1 VVSEAGSY
9 DFFQIK
15 QQGNGMKQICIS
27 LTAAMALAASPV
39 MAQTAA
45 PPATLNV
52 AWYGGNWGDAF
63 NACVAVPFTKATG
76 IKVVPEVGTST
87 VTLAKLQQQKAS
99 PTIDVAWMDGGVSEL
114 AQAAGVLDDISPK
127 AVPNVANL
135 VPEAVY
141 RQDGMT
147 FAVGS
152 GYYSLGLIY
161 NTQKVKKAPTS
172 WNDLWKPEFEDAVT
186 IPSPSN
192 SSGVPF
198 VLFLHKMWNPQ
209 SQDLAPTFKRLR
221 ELKAALFFDSSGAAT
236 NAYQS
241 GEAVLGAHFNVGAWD
256 LADKG
261 LPLAFVVPKEGV
273 WATDARLHLVK
284 GSPRKAAAEKF
295 IDTALSAQAAGC
307 LADKLYLGPA
317 VKGAPVKPETAKKL
331 PWGEGGSVRDLQ
343 LFDWAEVNGK
353 RAAIVDAW
361 NREIARKR

>member
-1 VVSEAGSY
+1 
-9 DFFQIK
+9 
-15 QQGNGMKQICIS
+15 MKLTCIS
-27 LTAAMALAASPV
+27 LATTLALASMPV
-39 MAQTAA
+39 LAQTPAA
-45 PPATLNV
+45 PTTLTV

-63 NACVAVPFTKATG
+63 NACVAEPFTKATG

-87 VTLAKLQQQKAS
+87 TTLAKLQQQKGA
-99 PTIDVAWMDGGVSEL
+99 PTIDVAWIDGGVSEL
-114 AQAAGVLDDISPK
+114 AQAAGVLDSIDAK
-127 AVPNVANL
+127 GVPNVANL
-135 VPEAVY
+135 LPEAVY
-141 RQDGMT
+141 RKDGAI

-172 WNDLWKPEFEDAVT
+172 WNDLWKPEFEDAVAL
-186 IPSPSN
+186 PSPSN
-192 SSGVPF
+192 SSGVPL

-209 SQDLAPTFKRLR
+209 SQDLAPTFKKLR

-241 GEAVLGAHFNVGAWD
+241 GEAIVGAHFNVGAWD

-261 LPLAFVVPKEGV
+261 LPLAFVVPKEGA

-295 IDTALSAQAAGC
+295 IDTALTPQAAGC

-317 VKGAPVKPETAKKL
+317 VKGASFKPETAKKL
-331 PWGEGGSVRDLQ
+331 PWGEGGSVRNLQ
-343 LFDWAEVNGK
+343 LFDWNDVNAK
-353 RAAIVDAW
+353 RAGIVDTW